1 MIPVLFAKHDMAQRL
16 SLSLLTH
23 SHVNAC
29 CVRVRGSTNE
39 KGYLDKHRGKN
50 QRPGSVELVPV
61 LAHRLRPALLF
72 H

>member
-29 CVRVRGSTNE
+29 CFRGSTNE

-50 QRPGSVELVPV
+50 QRPGNVELVPV